1 MKLMKNTP
9 PTSTAP
15 MLCTL
20 AAFLIWSCSGSG
32 SGNTMIFRDNVSIID
47 KFPHEYALS
56 VPDTVSTGVIGLS
69 GFDIQDSL
77 LIVST
82 RAKTGSWKI
91 IRISDMAILGE
102 FLNTGNG
109 PDEFSSFV
117 PSVSYSDRIVE
128 NGCLNYL
135 PTDINRRTLHRF
147 NVTNSLSGRQTDISS
162 MQNDIPRACFEYIFI
177 DDSTCFYK
185 QQSDDNTGFIRKLAH
200 NGKSFEPE
208 GLKEI
213 NSAHV
218 NPGQWYGPVYTNLW
232 YSRDRNI
239 IVEISSALNNV
250 NLYTPDATWRKSL
263 CIGKPDN
270 LDDIVNDPRE
280 QEPVSFCH
288 ARLYDDFFA
297 VMYLGE
303 TALSYERGRTELPHI
318 YCFGYDGSPLADIRI
333 DKLAESF
340 DFADGRLY
348 VLDPNTESFWSYA
361 LPEDFPEPLRI
372 D

>member
-1 MKLMKNTP
+1 MKTILTTP
-9 PTSTAP
+9 
-15 MLCTL
+15 LLTL
-20 AAFLIWSCSGSG
+20 ICASFLIWSCSGTG
-32 SGNTMIFRDNVSIID
+32 SGNTMIFKDNVRIID
-47 KFPHEYALS
+47 EFPFEYALTA
-56 VPDTVSTGVIGLS
+56 PDTVSTGVIELS

-82 RAKTGSWKI
+82 RTNTDSWKI
-91 IRISDMAILGE
+91 LRISDMTLLGE

-109 PDEFSSFV
+109 PDEFVSFV
-117 PSVSYSDRIVE
+117 PSVSYADRIVE

-135 PTDINRRTLHRF
+135 LTDINRRILHKF
-147 NVTNSLSGRQTDISS
+147 NVTSSLYSQQADISS
-162 MQNDIPRACFEYIFI
+162 MQNDIPPACFEYIFI

-185 QQSDDNTGFIRKLAH
+185 QPAPDNTGFIRMLAR
-200 NGKSFEPE
+200 NGESFEPE

-232 YSRDRNI
+232 YSRNRNI
-239 IVEISSALNNV
+239 IVEISSALNNI

-263 CIGKPDN
+263 CIGRPDN
-270 LDDIVNDPRE
+270 LDDIVNGPRE
-280 QEPVSFCH
+280 REPITFCQ

-303 TALSYERGRTELPHI
+303 TALSYETGRTELPHI

-333 DKLAESF
+333 DKLAE
-340 DFADGRLY
+340 DFGFAGRRLY
-348 VLDPNTESFWSYA
+348 VLDPNTESFWRYD
-361 LPEDFPEPLRI
+361 LPEDFPESLII